1 MIVDA
6 WIVLNVNP
14 LTAALLLSV
23 LVSPVKP
30 REPEN
35 AAADDEEV
43 NHENKLYDKVD
54 ATVLPVED
62 KEVNPVQEL
71 AR

>member
-1 MIVDA
+1 MEG
-6 WIVLNVNP
+6 P
-14 LTAALLLSV
+14 S
-23 LVSPVKP
+23 S
-30 REPEN
+30 EPEN
-35 AAADDEEV
+35 AADDDEEV